1 MARTQ
6 GVKTFAEK
14 ILNLDDIK
22 PDPVESISEEDL
34 ADIDIDEEQAKD
46 GLEKGLNSAIKK
58 GVQKGAEEAVLPAAQ
73 NVAKKIVSEVIGGKH
88 TSPVDEILDKEKK
101 ITELEMLQAVKNK
114 YLQNHQPQQQQQL
127 SDNQLLQIILLLKDK
142 GFNTDE
148 IIRYIRLMK
157 GGSDPLMIMELLTP
171 KQQQPAQNAPHG
183 DNTLAV
189 LIPLLMSMNQQ
200 QHQPPPQ
207 PQNSGINEVL
217 AVFMQT
223 IAQMQQQTMSILQQ
237 MQQQSKES
245 NERFIQMM
253 METEK
258 VKQELLINQLRPAI
272 ERSDPDEELVEAA
285 ERFKKLKEIFAPAT
299 EKYQIPVNKDLLEH
313 EQVMTQL
320 KHDNEIERI
329 KMENELR
336 EKEKQERLLE
346 KITEIAEKGIAAL
359 QAKAVTQS
367 GSSAAEDFAKRMA
380 VLRERA
386 KQQEQEPPKIEEPKE
401 PDLFGVVQ

>member
-1 MARTQ
+1 MPT
-6 GVKTFAEK
+6 
-14 ILNLDDIK
+14 
-22 PDPVESISEEDL
+22 
-34 ADIDIDEEQAKD
+34 
-46 GLEKGLNSAIKK
+46 
-58 GVQKGAEEAVLPAAQ
+58 AQ

-88 TSPVDEILDKEKK
+88 ASPVDEILDKEKK

-114 YLQNHQPQQQQQL
+114 YLQNQQPQQQQQL

-142 GFNTDE
+142 GFSTDE

-157 GGSDPLMIMELLTP
+157 GGSDPLMIMELLTAKP
-171 KQQQPAQNAPHG
+171 QQTPQQQGHA
-183 DNTLAV
+183 DNTVA
-189 LIPLLMSMNQQ
+189 LILPLLMSMNQQ
-200 QHQPPPQ
+200 HHQPPPQ
-207 PQNSGINEVL
+207 PQNNGINEVL

-223 IAQMQQQTMSILQQ
+223 IAQMQQQTMTILQQ

-258 VKQELLINQLRPAI
+258 IKQELLINQLRPAI

-285 ERFKKLKEIFAPAT
+285 ERFKKLKEIFAPAA

-320 KHDNEIERI
+320 KHENEIERI

-359 QAKAVTQS
+359 QAKAATQS
-367 GSSAAEDFAKRMA
+367 GTSAAEDFAKRMA
-380 VLRERA
+380 ALRERA